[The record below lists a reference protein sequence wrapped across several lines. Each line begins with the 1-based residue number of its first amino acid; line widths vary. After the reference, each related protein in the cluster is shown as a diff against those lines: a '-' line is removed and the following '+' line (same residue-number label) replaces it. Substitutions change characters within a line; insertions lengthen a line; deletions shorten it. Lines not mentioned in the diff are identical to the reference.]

1 MDLKELRNKINEI
14 DNEILSLYLK
24 RMNISKQIGQ
34 YKKEHNL
41 PIYDSKREEELI
53 NNLLNKIDN
62 NELKENYKKIIQL
75 ILIESKNQ
83 QYSTNVKSRCSDCT
97 L

>member
-1 MDLKELRNKINEI
+1 MDLKELRKQINEI
-14 DNEILSLYLK
+14 DDEILSLYLK
-24 RMNISKQIGQ
+24 RMDISKQIGQ

-83 QYSTNVKSRCSDCT
+83 QLKK
-97 L
+97 

>member
-1 MDLKELRNKINEI
+1 MLKELRKQINEI
-14 DNEILSLYLK
+14 DDEILSLYLK

-41 PIYDSKREEELI
+41 PIYDQKREEELI

-62 NELKENYKKIIQL
+62 YELKENYKKIILL
-75 ILIESKNQ
+75 ILDESKKQ
-83 QYSTNVKSRCSDCT
+83 Q
-97 L
+97 

>member
-14 DNEILSLYLK
+14 DNELLSLYLK
-24 RMNISKQIGQ
+24 RMNISKQIAQ

-83 QYSTNVKSRCSDCT
+83 Q
-97 L
+97 

>member
-1 MDLKELRNKINEI
+1 MDLKELRKQINEI
-14 DNEILSLYLK
+14 DDEILSLYLK

-83 QYSTNVKSRCSDCT
+83 QEKND
-97 L
+97 

>member
-1 MDLKELRNKINEI
+1 MDLKELRKQINEI
-14 DNEILSLYLK
+14 DDEILSLYLK

-83 QYSTNVKSRCSDCT
+83 QLKK
-97 L
+97 

>member
-1 MDLKELRNKINEI
+1 MDLKDLRKQINEI
-14 DNEILSLYLK
+14 DDEILSLYLK

-41 PIYDSKREEELI
+41 PIYDQKREEELI

-83 QYSTNVKSRCSDCT
+83 QKND
-97 L
+97 

>member
-14 DNEILSLYLK
+14 DNELLSLYLK
-24 RMNISKQIGQ
+24 RMNIIKQIFQ

-41 PIYDSKREEELI
+41 PIYDQKREEELI

-83 QYSTNVKSRCSDCT
+83 Q
-97 L
+97 

>member
-14 DNEILSLYLK
+14 DNELLSLYLK

-41 PIYDSKREEELI
+41 PIYDQKREEELI

-62 NELKENYKKIIQL
+62 YELKENYKKIILL
-75 ILIESKNQ
+75 ILDESKKQ
-83 QYSTNVKSRCSDCT
+83 Q
-97 L
+97 

>member
-1 MDLKELRNKINEI
+1 MLKELRKQINEI
-14 DNEILSLYLK
+14 DDEILSLYLK

-41 PIYDSKREEELI
+41 PIYDQKREEELI

-62 NELKENYKKIIQL
+62 YELKENYKKIILL
-75 ILIESKNQ
+75 ILDKSKKQ
-83 QYSTNVKSRCSDCT
+83 Q
-97 L
+97 

>member
-53 NNLLNKIDN
+53 NNLLNKTV
-62 NELKENYKKIIQL
+62 NEPKQVIKNIKLIPKITIKFSFIQFK
-75 ILIESKNQ
+75 I
-83 QYSTNVKSRCSDCT
+83 
-97 L
+97 

>member
-1 MDLKELRNKINEI
+1 MDLKELRKQINEI
-14 DNEILSLYLK
+14 DDEILSLYLK

-62 NELKENYKKIIQL
+62 NELKENYKKIIQ
-75 ILIESKNQ
+75 ISVIESKNQ
-83 QYSTNVKSRCSDCT
+83 QEKND
-97 L
+97 

>member
-1 MDLKELRNKINEI
+1 MLKELRKQINEI
-14 DNEILSLYLK
+14 DDELLSLYLK

-83 QYSTNVKSRCSDCT
+83 Q
-97 L
+97 

>member
-1 MDLKELRNKINEI
+1 MDLKKLRNKINEI
-14 DNEILSLYLK
+14 DNELLSLYLK

-41 PIYDSKREEELI
+41 PIYDQKREEELI

-83 QYSTNVKSRCSDCT
+83 Q
-97 L
+97 

>member
-1 MDLKELRNKINEI
+1 
-14 DNEILSLYLK
+14 
-24 RMNISKQIGQ
+24 MNISKQIGQ

-83 QYSTNVKSRCSDCT
+83 QFKK
-97 L
+97 

>member
-1 MDLKELRNKINEI
+1 MDLKELRKQINEI
-14 DNEILSLYLK
+14 DDEILSLYLK
-24 RMNISKQIGQ
+24 RMDISKQIGQ

-83 QYSTNVKSRCSDCT
+83 Q
-97 L
+97 

>member
-14 DNEILSLYLK
+14 DEELLSLYLK
-24 RMNISKQIGQ
+24 RMDISKQIGK

-53 NNLLNKIDN
+53 NNLLNKINN
-62 NELKENYKKIIQL
+62 NELKDNYKKIILL
-75 ILIESKNQ
+75 ILDESKNQ
-83 QYSTNVKSRCSDCT
+83 QEKND
-97 L
+97 

>member
-1 MDLKELRNKINEI
+1 MDLKELRKQINEI
-14 DNEILSLYLK
+14 DDEILSLYLK

-83 QYSTNVKSRCSDCT
+83 Q
-97 L
+97 

>member
-14 DNEILSLYLK
+14 DEELLSLYLK
-24 RMNISKQIGQ
+24 RMDISKQIGQ

-53 NNLLNKIDN
+53 NNLLNKINN
-62 NELKENYKKIIQL
+62 NELKDNYKKIILL
-75 ILIESKNQ
+75 ILDESKNQ
-83 QYSTNVKSRCSDCT
+83 QEKSD
-97 L
+97 

>member
-1 MDLKELRNKINEI
+1 MDLKELRKQRNEI
-14 DNEILSLYLK
+14 DDEILSLYLK

-34 YKKEHNL
+34 YKKEHNI
-41 PIYDSKREEELI
+41 PIYDQKREEELI

-83 QYSTNVKSRCSDCT
+83 Q
-97 L
+97 

>member
-1 MDLKELRNKINEI
+1 MDLKELRKQINEI
-14 DNEILSLYLK
+14 DDEILSLYLK

-34 YKKEHNL
+34 YKKEHNI
-41 PIYDSKREEELI
+41 PIYDQKREEELI

-83 QYSTNVKSRCSDCT
+83 Q
-97 L
+97 